1 MSPDIASYK
10 GKKSQVSF
18 HKLGRFIL
26 RAMLRLHTT
35 LRLRL

>member
-10 GKKSQVSF
+10 GKKSQVPF
-18 HKLGRFIL
+18 HKLERFIV
-26 RAMLRLHTT
+26 RAISRLHST